1 MVYSTVKIG
10 LLWSVGSLRRMVK
23 FVYLPSHHP
32 DTNGYNQP
40 FTISWRDSVRSQVS
54 MGRTF
59 VDGVKCGVPK
69 GINKRG
75 YKKDPSKEND
85 TAHQRGISTSTGKE
99 RQLVFSK
106 VDYTGWSSFKLQG
119 KKAE

>member
-1 MVYSTVKIG
+1 
-10 LLWSVGSLRRMVK
+10 
-23 FVYLPSHHP
+23 
-32 DTNGYNQP
+32 
-40 FTISWRDSVRSQVS
+40 

-85 TAHQRGISTSTGKE
+85 TAHQRGIPTSTGKE
-99 RQLVFSK
+99 RQLIFSK
-106 VDYTGWSSFKLQG
+106 VDYIGRFSLKCPIAS
-119 KKAE
+119 

>member
-1 MVYSTVKIG
+1 
-10 LLWSVGSLRRMVK
+10 
-23 FVYLPSHHP
+23 
-32 DTNGYNQP
+32 
-40 FTISWRDSVRSQVS
+40 

-69 GINKRG
+69 GINRKG

-85 TAHQRGISTSTGKE
+85 SACQKGAPTPSGKE

-106 VDYTGWSSFKLQG
+106 VDHMGWSSLNIQFQG
-119 KKAE
+119 NEC